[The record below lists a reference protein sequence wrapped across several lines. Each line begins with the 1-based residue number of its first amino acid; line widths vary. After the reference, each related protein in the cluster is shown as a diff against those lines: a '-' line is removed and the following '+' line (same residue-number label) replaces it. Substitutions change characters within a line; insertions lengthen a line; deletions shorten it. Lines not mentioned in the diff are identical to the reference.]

1 MLALRAMTL
10 EQLRIFVAVAERE
23 HMTRAAEVLHLTQS
37 AVSAAI
43 STLEAAYS
51 TTLFHRVG
59 RRIELTEAGRLFR
72 DEARAVLAR
81 AAAAEQALVD
91 LGGLKRGT
99 LALQASQTVASYW
112 LPRHLVA
119 FQRIYPEVQI
129 RLAIG
134 NTVQVVKSLI
144 DGIAELG
151 FAEGP
156 VGEPALSAERI
167 ECDRLVLVVAPQHP
181 WATLDRLQPRDLSE
195 SDWVL
200 REVGS
205 GTRSVL
211 EAALSR
217 LGVAPNSLKVVLEL
231 PSNEAVREA
240 VEAGAGA
247 TVTSQ
252 LVAEAGLRS
261 GALRRVA
268 IDLPQ
273 RPFFIVRHRERHR
286 SKAAEALVALLKGSA
301 SDAGVPRAVGGNVA
315 RSGTSRRTGKG

>member
-1 MLALRAMTL
+1 MLSARAMTL

-23 HMTRAAEVLHLTQS
+23 HMTQAAEVLNLTQS
-37 AVSAAI
+37 AVSAAV
-43 STLEAAYS
+43 STLEGAYS

-59 RRIELTEAGRLFR
+59 RRIELTDAGRLFLG
-72 DEARAVLAR
+72 EARAVLAR
-81 AAAAEQALVD
+81 AAAAEQALAD
-91 LGGLKRGT
+91 LGELKRGT

-119 FQRIYPEVQI
+119 FQRIYPRVMI
-129 RLAIG
+129 RLGIG

-144 DGIAELG
+144 DGVAELG
-151 FAEGP
+151 FAEGAVDEP
-156 VGEPALSAERI
+156 VLATERI
-167 ECDRLVLVVAPQHP
+167 DCDRLVLVVAPQHS
-181 WATLDRLQPRDLSE
+181 WATRDRLQPHDLTK

-205 GTRSVL
+205 GTRSAL
-211 EAALSR
+211 EATLAQ
-217 LGVAPNSLKVVLEL
+217 LGVAPGSLKVVLEL

-261 GALRRVA
+261 GALRQVA

-286 SKAAEALVALLKGSA
+286 SKAVEALVALVKGTA
-301 SDAGVPRAVGGNVA
+301 QP
-315 RSGTSRRTGKG
+315 GTSRTTARNRAR